1 MTAAAAGVN
10 QFASDNRSGNLARRR
25 TCPQMPSR
33 WRVKTGY
40 RLVAG
45 LGVSDITRM
54 KYFQTAPEPKN
65 SLFNNRRPQ
74 GKLPPRAFGRKPEPG
89 NKEVARMTISPD
101 PDQIRTIVFRT
112 FLELD
117 VDEERLSDLDERIM
131 LDAGRYVARSYRVD
145 DYLAMWMIDVGLVQ
159 FYDGEGNML
168 RTVNLF
174 EEIEPQR
181 MAA

>member
-1 MTAAAAGVN
+1 
-10 QFASDNRSGNLARRR
+10 
-25 TCPQMPSR
+25 
-33 WRVKTGY
+33 
-40 RLVAG
+40 
-45 LGVSDITRM
+45 
-54 KYFQTAPEPKN
+54 
-65 SLFNNRRPQ
+65 
-74 GKLPPRAFGRKPEPG
+74 
-89 NKEVARMTISPD
+89 MTISPS

-117 VDEERLSDLDERIM
+117 VDEDSLADLDERLM
-131 LDAGRYVARSYRVD
+131 LDDGRYVARSYRVE

-159 FYDGEGNML
+159 FYDGNGNML